1 MVGIGRRR
9 RRFALHASPIE
20 ISNSFRAVSSRE
32 HGAARVDDGGG
43 ESHQRVRRACIH
55 PFRRPSVVVG
65 GGGVNL
71 ASTVFQT
78 DAALTDARAMDAI
91 LAEMRRAQ
99 GIVEGDGDDGRDGDG
114 GDGAVDASSRVA
126 SPAEEAAV
134 YKSMQTLC
142 AAFATVAA
150 TQLGAKWYAH
160 FESWLYS
167 RRASSS
173 SSSSSATCS
182 ALDAFPRDAMYDTA
196 LARKLE
202 ASGASAAEA
211 KFACAQIGKACA
223 RAMSKARGALE
234 TTRGTNHVRVRTFD
248 VGDGGG
254 GGARK
259 VELACGKVKVEV
271 NATHYAKLRAMYAR
285 TGGSKHVRDEEAFER
300 AVFCVLARYASL
312 QGTHY
317 KAGNMQASIPPAVF
331 DALFEYFD
339 VSHEMFASPL
349 NARCDTFCSASDAT
363 DRAFGS
369 KGSAF
374 DFLPLEGSFEAN
386 PPFDEGV
393 IAALGAHLERVL
405 SASKAPLS
413 FCVIIPRWN
422 DSQAWLRIAKSVYCT
437 SNTTLEAKE
446 HAFVSGGAGSRID
459 QLTASAAATSVLFL
473 QNKAGAKKWPPTPD
487 AIEAI
492 SRGFALPPKNHD
504 DADEDEDARWDP
516 DAPISS
522 PSTRRRAAGQSS
534 FVYGTKQKK
543 RTSDVQRETAPPK
556 KQHKKATGKF
566 SASFFRDE

>member
-1 MVGIGRRR
+1 
-9 RRFALHASPIE
+9 
-20 ISNSFRAVSSRE
+20 
-32 HGAARVDDGGG
+32 
-43 ESHQRVRRACIH
+43 
-55 PFRRPSVVVG
+55 
-65 GGGVNL
+65 
-71 ASTVFQT
+71 
-78 DAALTDARAMDAI
+78 MDAI

-99 GIVEGDGDDGRDGDG
+99 GLVDGDDGDG
-114 GDGAVDASSRVA
+114 GDDDGAVEASSSSVA

-134 YKSMQTLC
+134 YKSMQALC
-142 AAFATVAA
+142 AAFATQTQ

-173 SSSSSATCS
+173 SSASRS
-182 ALDAFPRDAMYDTA
+182 ALDAFPRDAMYDRA

-211 KFACAQIGKACA
+211 KFACKQIGKACA
-223 RAMSKARGALE
+223 QAMSKARGALE

-248 VGDGGG
+248 VGD

-285 TGGSKHVRDEEAFER
+285 TAGSKHVRDEEAFER

-317 KAGNMQASIPPAVF
+317 KAGNMQAAIPPAVF
-331 DALFEYFD
+331 DALFEHFD

-363 DRAFGS
+363 DRVFGS

-374 DFLPLEGSFEAN
+374 DFLPSEGSFEAN

-437 SNTTLEAKE
+437 SNTTLKAKE

-473 QNKAGAKKWPPTPD
+473 QNKAGAKKWPPTPEG
-487 AIEAI
+487 IEAI
-492 SRGFALPPKNHD
+492 RIGFALPPKNHD
-504 DADEDEDARWDP
+504 EADEDEDARWDP

-534 FVYGTKQKK
+534 FVYGVKQKK
-543 RTSDVQRETAPPK
+543 RASDVPRETAPPK
-556 KQHKKATGKF
+556 KERKNTSGKF